1 MEKEELERILEG
13 GAETPQVDFKQS
25 MPWNARSFAK
35 DVLAMS
41 NTIDG
46 GRIIVGVK
54 EEPKGV
60 FAREGILPEHKS
72 TYQVDIMKDQLAKY
86 ADPFIELTVS
96 FPKDLKDIEYC
107 IVRIEP
113 FREVPVICRVPDR
126 DHGLIVGGIYHR
138 NRNRRAESA
147 LVSNS
152 YDMRDI
158 VERAMLKMRYR
169 AKQIG
174 YELPIATDSELVL
187 KVLNERLKKERG
199 DL

>member
-1 MEKEELERILEG
+1 METEELERILEG
-13 GAETPQVDFKQS
+13 GAETPQVDFKES
-25 MPWNARSFAK
+25 CPWNARSFAK

-46 GRIIVGVK
+46 GRIIIGVK
-54 EEPKGV
+54 EKPKGT
-60 FAREGILPEHKS
+60 FIREGVLPEHKP

-86 ADPFIELTVS
+86 ADPFVELTVS
-96 FPKDLKDIEYC
+96 FPKDLNGTEYSV
-107 IVRIEP
+107 IRIEP
-113 FREVPVICRVPDR
+113 FREVPVICRVPDK
-126 DHGLIVGGIYHR
+126 DEGLIVGGVYHR
-138 NRNRRAESA
+138 NRNKRVESA

-158 VERAMLKMRYR
+158 VERAMIKMRYR

-174 YELPIATDSELVL
+174 YELPIATNSELVL